1 MTNTPVPPSDVTA
14 AATAAATAV
23 ADAAPDAGA
32 DWSDAAWELAAAQP
46 AAQPAPANEAANEAA
61 ADAMAG
67 FAGDTK
73 TLSQEE
79 IDRLL
84 NFAAP
89 EGGGAEMSAIQRL
102 VSSTTVNKDRLP
114 MLDVVFD
121 RMVRLLNTSLRQFA
135 STNVE
140 ASLSKIE
147 WLRYTDFQDAIEL
160 PALIGVARAEPWDNQ
175 MLVTIDSALIYCMMD
190 VLLGGRRSRP
200 GRIDGRAY
208 TSIERKMTERMMK
221 VVLQDLG
228 QSFDPLAQ
236 VDFVFDRLEV
246 NPQFATITRATNAI
260 IRVRIAVEV
269 ERRTGHI
276 DIVIP
281 YATLEPVRG
290 KLVQMFMGEKFG
302 HDTVWENHLK
312 NELMRSKLELV
323 AVLAETK
330 VPLGEVLAWQKGQ
343 SLKLRINPDSTI
355 LVFSKTIPL
364 FAGHMGQRNDNIAV
378 KIDTDLDT
386 KQELIDGLLSH

>member
-1 MTNTPVPPSDVTA
+1 MTNPSANSSQGETQGSDQPLPDPTEAEWALEA
-14 AATAAATAV
+14 AATPADHPESAKAAL
-23 ADAAPDAGA
+23 AD
-32 DWSDAAWELAAAQP
+32 
-46 AAQPAPANEAANEAA
+46 
-61 ADAMAG
+61 

-73 TLSQEE
+73 VLNQEE

-84 NFAAP
+84 NFDMPAAD
-89 EGGGAEMSAIQRL
+89 GATLSAIERL

-121 RMVRLLNTSLRQFA
+121 RMVRLLSTSLRQFA
-135 STNVE
+135 TSSVE
-140 ASLSKIE
+140 TSLIRIE
-147 WLRYTDFQDAIEL
+147 WLRYTDFQATIEL
-160 PALIGVARAEPWDNQ
+160 PALIGVARAEQWDNQ
-175 MLVTIDSALIYCMMD
+175 ILVSIDSPLIYCMMD

-246 NPQFATITRATNAI
+246 NPQFATITRANNAV

-276 DIVIP
+276 DVVIP
-281 YATLEPVRG
+281 YSTLEPVRS

-302 HDTVWENHLK
+302 HDTVWETHLK

-323 AVLAETK
+323 AVLADAK
-330 VPLGEVLAWQKGQ
+330 VPLGEVLNWQKGQ
-343 SLKLRINPDSTI
+343 SLKLRINPDDPV
-355 LVFSKTIPL
+355 LVLSKTIPL

>member
-1 MTNTPVPPSDVTA
+1 MPPST
-14 AATAAATAV
+14 
-23 ADAAPDAGA
+23 AAPDDAA
-32 DWSDAAWELAAAQP
+32 DWSDAAWELAATQQAAPPGAAEAQ
-46 AAQPAPANEAANEAA
+46 AVREAPVGPTGE
-61 ADAMAG
+61 
-67 FAGDTK
+67 TK

-89 EGGGAEMSAIQRL
+89 DGGGPALSAIQRL

-121 RMVRLLNTSLRQFA
+121 RMVRMLNTSLRQFA

-281 YATLEPVRG
+281 YATLEPIRG

-302 HDTVWENHLK
+302 HDTVWESHLK

-343 SLKLRINPDSTI
+343 SLKLRISPDSTVM
-355 LVFSKTIPL
+355 VFSKTIPL